1 MSINCRREMALADAL
16 KKPIIPL
23 LLEQTS
29 IWLPPGPMS
38 LVFADK
44 VYIDLRDKK
53 PSTPNDDLWANK
65 EFQQIL
71 ALLKQYVPQVQ
82 TENSSRHLLDMQRP
96 TSAAKDAQNIKKRP
110 KRISSAPTITQSR
123 ACSIM

>member
-1 MSINCRREMALADAL
+1 
-16 KKPIIPL
+16 
-23 LLEQTS
+23 
-29 IWLPPGPMS
+29 MS

-53 PSTPNDDLWANK
+53 PLNPNEDLWANK

-71 ALLKQYVPQVQ
+71 ALLKQYIPQVQ
-82 TENSSRHLLDMQRP
+82 TENSRRHLLDMERP
-96 TSAAKDAQNIKKRP
+96 MSANKDHNNNLKGRR
-110 KRISSAPTITQSR
+110 KRISSAPTIPQSR

>member
-1 MSINCRREMALADAL
+1 MALADAL

-29 IWLPPGPMS
+29 TWPPPGPMS

-44 VYIDLRDKK
+44 VYIDLKHKK
-53 PSTPNDDLWANK
+53 SPNHNDDLWSNK

-71 ALLKQYVPQVQ
+71 ALLKHYIPQVQ
-82 TENSSRHLLDMQRP
+82 TENSRRHLLDMQRP
-96 TSAAKDAQNIKKRP
+96 ISAAKDAQNLKKRP
-110 KRISSAPTITQSR
+110 KRISSAPTIPQSR